1 MKTNRLFASG
11 LRMLFLLIFV
21 AMQSVVAQDKTVQS
35 SSFSLKQA
43 QEMARKS
50 NIEVM
55 NADLDIQIANAKKKE
70 VTGIGF
76 PQLSGNFDIKNFIE
90 IPTSLIPAQFFG
102 GKEGDFIPVQFG
114 TQYQATAGVSVSQL
128 LFSSDYLVGL
138 QASKTFMEL
147 SKKAFQRTQI
157 ESSAAVTK
165 AYYAVLVN
173 QKQLEYVDAGVAL
186 LKKFM
191 DDSKALNEAGFVEK
205 LDVDRAELAYN
216 NLVVD
221 RENIARL
228 IGLSETLLK
237 FQMGYDVAKPIT
249 LTDSLPSFDA
259 SFAEIAAIAKPNYSN
274 RIEYSLLETQLKIN
288 ELDLKRNRL
297 GYIPTLVAYGSLSA
311 NALRDE
317 FDIFSGVR
325 WFPTGVI
332 GATLNV
338 SIFDGLQRHYKIQ
351 QAHASVLKSKN
362 SLKGFEQV
370 ISMEINAAQVNYQN
384 ALASYKNQEKNMNLA
399 RSIYDVTKIKFEQGV
414 GTNIEVINAETS
426 MKETRNN
433 YFKALQ
439 NLLNAK
445 VDYDKA
451 TGAIK

>member
-1 MKTNRLFASG
+1 MKKNKFLSTGMAL
-11 LRMLFLLIFV
+11 LFLLWPGLMAAVF
-21 AMQSVVAQDKTVQS
+21 AQDNRAQGS
-35 SSFSLKQA
+35 AFSLKQA
-43 QEMARKS
+43 QDMARKS
-50 NIEVM
+50 NIEVL
-55 NADLDIQIANAKKKE
+55 NAELDIKIAKAKKNE

-76 PQLSGNFDIKNFIE
+76 PQVSGNFDVKDFIE

-128 LFSSDYLVGL
+128 VFSSDYLVGL

-147 SKKAFQRTQI
+147 SNKAHQRTQI
-157 ESSAAVTK
+157 ESAAAVTK

-173 QKQLEYVDAGVAL
+173 QKQLEYLDAAIQL
-186 LKKFM
+186 LKKLR
-191 DDSKALNEAGFVEK
+191 DDSQALNEAGFVEK

-249 LTDSLPSFDA
+249 LTDSLPNFENSFP
-259 SFAEIAAIAKPNYSN
+259 EIQANSKPNFGN
-274 RIEYSLLETQLKIN
+274 RIEYSLLESQLKIN
-288 ELDLKRNRL
+288 ELDLKRYRL
-297 GYIPTLVAYGSLSA
+297 GYLPTLAAYGSLSA
-311 NALRDE
+311 TALRDK

-325 WFPTGVI
+325 WFPTGLI

-338 SIFDGLQRHYKIQ
+338 SIFDGLQRHNKIQ
-351 QAHASVLKSKN
+351 QAQASVLKSKN
-362 SLKGFEQV
+362 TIKGFEQAM
-370 ISMEINAAQVNYQN
+370 IMEVNAAQVNYQN
-384 ALASYKNQEKNMNLA
+384 ALASYKNQEKNMELA

-433 YFKALQ
+433 YFKNLQ

-451 TGAIK
+451 IGAIK